1 MNVWL
6 SRDSDNVISS
16 LDITDLNGKEKPV
29 DIYDI
34 SGMSV
39 YKKVML
45 SSVYDK
51 LPKGIYIINGKK
63 IIK

>member
-1 MNVWL
+1 MNDWL
-6 SRDSDNVISS
+6 TRDSEHVISS
-16 LDITDLNGKEKPV
+16 LDIKDLNCKGKPV